1 MACACFKEY
10 GYVTKNA
17 RPPAKGRGSSK
28 RIASL
33 ESRTQRLADAIRKH
47 RSSTTARL
55 DYLEGLFLDFLVYQ
69 NIKVSDLIEVSGVK
83 EEST

>member
-1 MACACFKEY
+1 M
-10 GYVTKNA
+10 TKNA
-17 RPPAKGRGSSK
+17 APSPKGRRSSK

-33 ESRTQRLADAIRKH
+33 ESRTQRLSDSARKRH
-47 RSSTTARL
+47 QKLVDRL